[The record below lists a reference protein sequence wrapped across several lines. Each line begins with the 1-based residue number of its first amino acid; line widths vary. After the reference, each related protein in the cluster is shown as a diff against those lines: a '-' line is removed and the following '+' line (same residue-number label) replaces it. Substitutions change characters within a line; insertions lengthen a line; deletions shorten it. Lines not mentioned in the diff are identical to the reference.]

1 MDIKQLHDFVD
12 EISTHIVS
20 IEHLVQ
26 KNTGRWWALIT
37 AEEAD
42 ALQPL
47 VLIRQRPIA
56 RGIMADAAFAVT

>member
-26 KNTGRWWALIT
+26 KKY
-37 AEEAD
+37 
-42 ALQPL
+42 
-47 VLIRQRPIA
+47 RPVV
-56 RGIMADAAFAVT
+56 GINNR